1 MKKFMGLILAMLI
14 LLSASAV
21 SAGKYVY
28 PGGKIETTVTFH
40 NGSGWFVKN
49 GSWIF
54 GDCNTFYGENGK
66 FYIPMNYLKT
76 YLGFSEAY
84 RTEDG
89 AAVYAK
95 FGNTSVWQVIGSP
108 SVSVNGVWYD
118 DAPAYVDDYGTVMV
132 PLDVYSYPAGYSYS
146 AETPEDY
153 PEGKVTVSKTAPMNY
168 SRVEV
173 NKKMQLVTV
182 FGKDMNGIE
191 TPVWY
196 AVCSTGAPGEETV
209 EGRFYLKPLTM
220 GESYKKWYLFTNSGI
235 WIVNCTQIMGDYCF
249 HSILFRNLFNPKSL
263 VPSSYYDIGKKATNG
278 CVRLTV
284 GDAAFVYDN
293 CGGLPCD
300 IGPGYYSDELAA
312 IKEELKASLPETA
325 EEYIKGIS

>member
-1 MKKFMGLILAMLI
+1 MKKLIGLLLAIVLVFGGI
-14 LLSASAV
+14 TV

-28 PGGKIETTVTFH
+28 PDNRIRTTVTFH
-40 NGSGWFVKN
+40 HGSGWLVNNDK
-49 GSWIF
+49 WIF
-54 GDCNTFYGENGK
+54 GDCNCRYDENGK

-84 RTEDG
+84 RTSDG
-89 AAVYAK
+89 NGVYAK
-95 FGNTSVWQVIGSP
+95 CGDVSIWQVIGSP

-118 DAPAYVDDYGTVMV
+118 DAPCYVDDYGTVMV
-132 PLDVYSYPAGYSYS
+132 PLDVYSYPAGFTYT
-146 AETPEDY
+146 AEAPEDY
-153 PEGKVTVSKTAPMNY
+153 PEGKVTVSKSVPMNY
-168 SRVEV
+168 TRVAV

-182 FGKDMNGIE
+182 YGKDFDGNE
-191 TPVWY
+191 RPVWH
-196 AVCSTGAPGEETV
+196 AVCSTGSPGEETV

-220 GESYKKWYLFTNSGI
+220 GPSFKKWFLFRNSGI

-249 HSILFRNLFNPKSL
+249 HSILFRNLFNPGSL
-263 VPSSYYDIGKKATNG
+263 VHSSYYSLGQKATNG

-300 IGPGYYSDELAA
+300 IGPGYYS
-312 IKEELKASLPETA
+312 EELEGIKKELLESLPKTA
-325 EEYIKGIS
+325 DEYIKAIS